1 MATVAAV
8 IPCYNADDHIA
19 DAIES
24 ILQQSRQPDDIIV
37 VDDGSTDRT
46 VEIARRYPVRILNMP
61 SNRGAG
67 AARNAG
73 WMAAS
78 TDLVAWLDA
87 DDSWEPNHLEVLV
100 ELLEQFEEA
109 AVAFS
114 LVKYVGGRSGVWQP
128 KHFIAADRPVEAFS
142 QCLRNNLVPQ
152 MSAVVRRSAL
162 LEVGGYDESMRR
174 SQDYDLWLRLSRNHR
189 FVRSSKVTASYRSHP
204 AQASVLY
211 RGEQVAAD
219 HASRA
224 RLLDRLRRE
233 GEEDAADAMEIQM
246 RELWEDSLRDAWNY
260 GDKGG
265 LEHLIAAAHLVP
277 VGPFRRFYWTVRVR
291 SYLRIFTL
299 WGRLKNINRF
309 SRGPS
314 RDSRETEGDIG
325 RNPGNA
331 GEVARND

>member
-8 IPCYNADDHIA
+8 IPCYNAEDHIA

-24 ILQQSRQPDDIIV
+24 ILQQSRGPDDIIV

-46 VEIARRYPVRILNMP
+46 VEIARRYPVRVLNVP

-78 TDLVAWLDA
+78 ADLVAWLDA
-87 DDSWEPNHLEVLV
+87 DDSWERNHLEVVV
-100 ELLEQFEEA
+100 ELLERFEEA

-114 LVKYVGGRSGVWQP
+114 LVKYVGGRTGVWHP
-128 KHFIAADRPVEAFS
+128 KHFIAAGRPVEAFS

-162 LEVGGYDESMRR
+162 VEVGGYDESMRR
-174 SQDYDLWLRLSRNHR
+174 SQDYDLWLRLSRKYR
-189 FVRSSKVTASYRSHP
+189 FVRSSQITATYRSHP
-204 AQASVLY
+204 GQTSVRY

-219 HASRA
+219 HLSRA
-224 RLLDRLRRE
+224 RLLDRVRRE
-233 GEEDAADAMEIQM
+233 GDEDAADAMESQM
-246 RELWEDSLRDAWNY
+246 RELWEESLRDAWKY

-265 LEHLIAAAHLVP
+265 LGHLIATAHLVP
-277 VGPFRRFYWTVRVR
+277 VGPVKRSYWTARVR
-291 SYLRIFTL
+291 IYLQIFTL
-299 WGRLKNINRF
+299 WGQLKSITPF
-309 SRGPS
+309 SRGPG
-314 RDSRETEGDIG
+314 RDSKKTEGG
-325 RNPGNA
+325 TARNPGNA
-331 GEVARND
+331 GEIARDD